1 MRHRRLPRPF
11 HIAFCVLG
19 LLAVLTVLRLMYGP
33 PSVYGEK
40 AILRRMERQNLRT
53 HGELIGYWSDMS
65 EQTFAFW
72 DGAEILI
79 YQTNWE
85 NKGYFAGEDRT
96 PVPKPLIHRYRYGH
110 LLWDSRHYG
119 WGTPGPVIEVQSP
132 YGSEWM
138 RKLPVLVKNSDPAVK
153 SGELTVT
160 ARDYSENNNGYVHKY
175 TWQTDAERENDWVF
189 VFLMPRLN
197 KDVNPHLLSAIS
209 GGYRAVGRYEA
220 SAEIVWY
227 DESGKELYRQQ
238 FDLFKGDGQGEGS
251 EYYGA

>member
-1 MRHRRLPRPF
+1 MKHRRLPRPF

-85 NKGYFAGEDRT
+85 NKGYFAEEGLKVNSRRFNLHRF
-96 PVPKPLIHRYRYGH
+96 PVT
-110 LLWDSRHYG
+110 D
-119 WGTPGPVIEVQSP
+119 GTF
-132 YGSEWM
+132 
-138 RKLPVLVKNSDPAVK
+138 
-153 SGELTVT
+153 
-160 ARDYSENNNGYVHKY
+160 
-175 TWQTDAERENDWVF
+175 QTGERECIYCHKMV
-189 VFLMPRLN
+189 
-197 KDVNPHLLSAIS
+197 KPHYI
-209 GGYRAVGRYEA
+209 
-220 SAEIVWY
+220 
-227 DESGKELYRQQ
+227 
-238 FDLFKGDGQGEGS
+238 
-251 EYYGA
+251 